1 METNLKPSQHID
13 SLNVLLIGNNPIE
26 MGNILDNLN
35 RIRSRKVIAEIAFDL
50 KSIFERLSHF
60 RPQYILIDDNIGK
73 TELRETVDTLTHY
86 RKTKNIPITVLKN
99 SNYEESGN
107 ADVLDY
113 ILKKGLSGE
122 ALINGLKNSFKFKRT
137 QLYLQKTYKK
147 RKRELLRLVG
157 R

>member
-1 METNLKPSQHID
+1 METNLKPSQHTD

-26 MGNILDNLN
+26 MSNILDNLN
-35 RIRSRKVIAEIAFDL
+35 RIRNRKVIAEIAFDL

-86 RKTKNIPITVLKN
+86 RKTKDVPITVLKN
-99 SNYEESGN
+99 SNYEESGD

-113 ILKKGLSGE
+113 VLKKGLSGE
-122 ALINGLKNSFKFKRT
+122 SLINGLKNSMKFKRT
-137 QLYLQKTYKK
+137 QLYLQRIYKK
-147 RKRELLRLVG
+147 RKRELLRLMA